1 MKSSE
6 LVELTL
12 KELNERLDNE
22 RDYLLRLRLNHAISP
37 LDNPMKIR
45 EVRQNVA
52 KIITEINKRKDQSDL
67 QTEDQ
72 PDSQTEKSK

>member
-6 LVELTL
+6 LIELTL

-22 RDYLLRLRLNHAISP
+22 RDYLLKLRLNHAISP

-45 EVRQNVA
+45 ETRQNIA
-52 KIITEINKRKDQSDL
+52 KILTEINKRSNQPDL
-67 QTEDQ
+67 QTE
-72 PDSQTEKSK
+72 KSE

>member
-6 LVELTL
+6 LRELTI
-12 KELNERLDNE
+12 KELSERLDNE

-45 EVRQNVA
+45 ETRQNIA
-52 KIITEINKRKDQSDL
+52 KIVTELNKRH
-67 QTEDQ
+67 EQ
-72 PDSQTEKSK
+72 PDLPTEKKE